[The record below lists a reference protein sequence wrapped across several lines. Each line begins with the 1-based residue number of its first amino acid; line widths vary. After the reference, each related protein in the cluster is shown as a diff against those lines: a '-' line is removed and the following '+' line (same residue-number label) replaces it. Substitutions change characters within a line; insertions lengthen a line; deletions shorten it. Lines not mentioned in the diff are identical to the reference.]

1 MATKVILP
9 MLGQTMEEGT
19 ITKWLKQE
27 GDNVEKG
34 EPLLEVM
41 TDKVNMEVE
50 SPASGVLRKII
61 AQVDQTV
68 PVMDVI
74 AIIGTADEPIE
85 DILAELKGEAPSPVS
100 PSVSVP
106 TEPPTPSPV
115 SQPVVQPSSP
125 SRIFASPRARRLAHE
140 HGVDIS
146 LLAGRG
152 TGPDGR
158 IVERDVRAYVA
169 EMAEVSK
176 VKATPLAAKIASD
189 KGIDL
194 REIVGS
200 GPGGQITKEDVL
212 RAVTPVSPTFPQL
225 EARVM
230 PFTGL
235 RKMVG
240 DNVAKSA
247 QTAPHVTLTAEVD
260 VTELAKVRKQ
270 ILEEFER
277 KYGTRLTFTDLITK
291 AVARAILD
299 HPLINSSLQGNEIR
313 IFPDVNI
320 GVAVAVEGGLIV
332 PVIHNADRKSLAEIS
347 TRLKELVE
355 KGRSGNLS
363 SAEISGGTFTITNL
377 GSYGVDIFN
386 PIITPG
392 QSAILGVCRIAEK
405 PVVVDGQVAIRS
417 MMNLC
422 LSFDHRVLDGAPAA
436 EFLQTLKRLLESPY
450 QLLI

>member
-61 AQVDQTV
+61 AQADQTV

-85 DILAELKGEAPSPVS
+85 GILAELKGESPVS
-100 PSVSVP
+100 PSVSVAAEAP
-106 TEPPTPSPV
+106 TASPV
-115 SQPVVQPSSP
+115 SQPVVQPSST

-140 HGVDIS
+140 HGLDIQ

-169 EMAEVSK
+169 EMAEVGK
-176 VKATPLAAKIASD
+176 VKATPLAARIASD

-194 REIVGS
+194 REVVGS

-212 RAVTPVSPTFPQL
+212 RAVTPVSPTSLQL
-225 EARVM
+225 EARVV

-240 DNVAKSA
+240 DNVSKSA

-260 VTELAKVRKQ
+260 VTELAKVRSQ

-277 KYGTRLTFTDLITK
+277 KYGTRLTFTDLIVK

-299 HPLINSSLQGNEIR
+299 HPIINSSLQGNEIR

-332 PVIHNADRKSLAEIS
+332 PVVHNADRKSLAEIS
-347 TRLKELVE
+347 TRLKVLVE

-363 SAEISGGTFTITNL
+363 PAELSGGTFTITNL
-377 GSYGVDIFN
+377 GSYGVDMFN